1 MREKLLLLLGTG
13 AALGLNFPLGKLALA
28 SGVNPALWACFIS
41 LGAGLALLCI
51 TAFTEAKPPHA
62 SPMMKFA
69 LISGFVSY
77 VVPNFLTFLVIP
89 KIGSGLAAIMF
100 ALSPVVTALL
110 SIIFRVRPPN
120 FLGLAGIAL
129 GLAGAVVII
138 AYREVNLAVAQNN
151 WIFVAVLIPLFLGIG
166 NIYRTMAWP
175 TGATPRSLAAR
186 TNLAAVPFLLALTL
200 VQTGTINL
208 APLAGI
214 PLLAAAQLAVSTT
227 MFLMFFK
234 LQQAGGPTYLSQIGY
249 VAAAVG
255 VLAGLIFFHET
266 YPLGVWLG
274 AAIIAAGIGL
284 STLGQIRQPH

>member
-1 MREKLLLLLGTG
+1 M
-13 AALGLNFPLGKLALA
+13 N
-28 SGVNPALWACFIS
+28 
-41 LGAGLALLCI
+41 
-51 TAFTEAKPPHA
+51 
-62 SPMMKFA
+62 
-69 LISGFVSY
+69 
-77 VVPNFLTFLVIP
+77 
-89 KIGSGLAAIMF
+89 LAA
-100 ALSPVVTALL
+100 
-110 SIIFRVRPPN
+110 
-120 FLGLAGIAL
+120 
-129 GLAGAVVII
+129 
-138 AYREVNLAVAQNN
+138 AQNN
-151 WIFVAVLIPLFLGIG
+151 WIFAAVLIPLFLGIG

-175 TGATPRSLAAR
+175 VGASPRSLAAR

-208 APLAGI
+208 IPLAAV